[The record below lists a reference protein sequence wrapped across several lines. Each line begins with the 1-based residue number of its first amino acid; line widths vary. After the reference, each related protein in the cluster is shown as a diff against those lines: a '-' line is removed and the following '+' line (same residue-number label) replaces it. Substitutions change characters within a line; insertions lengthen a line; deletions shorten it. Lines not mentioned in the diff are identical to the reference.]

1 MSGHWPPEWD
11 SPADELSGESLD
23 PGLQAQLAEVT
34 AFLAAVPQPVLPPDI
49 EARISASI
57 VAEAESPGT
66 RSEVADLSTFV
77 RRSRWRRLQSGKVL
91 APVAA
96 CLVLAVAGYFASL
109 AHDSSGNR
117 FSANSAVNSTAGGA
131 TSLQGQSAVP
141 AAAPNALRYGITAAG
156 EQNRSVSAAASAMPS
171 SSARRVTVT
180 SSGTKYQAATL
191 AAQARAELGTY
202 NAALS
207 AQNAEPHAP
216 ASYSAPSAA
225 TTSGAWAA
233 YSTASA
239 PLLGCVDHFTGGA
252 QPRLLDR
259 GTYQG
264 TPAYVIVG
272 KSQIWVVGLG
282 CTASHPELLASALL
296 AG

>member
-34 AFLAAVPQPVLPPDI
+34 AFLAAVPPPVLPPDI

-57 VAEAESPGT
+57 VAEAESPRT
-66 RSEVADLSTFV
+66 RSEVADLSDFV

-109 AHDSSGNR
+109 AHDSSGNT
-117 FSANSAVNSTAGGA
+117 SGTVNSIAGAPAGTTGA
-131 TSLQGQSAVP
+131 AP
-141 AAAPNALRYGITAAG
+141 AAAPTVLFNGMTAG
-156 EQNRSVSAAASAMPS
+156 EQNRSASSAAAAVPS
-171 SSARRVTVT
+171 TSGRRVTVT

-202 NAALS
+202 EAAWS
-207 AQNAEPHAP
+207 GADTGPHAP

-225 TTSGAWAA
+225 TASGARVA

-252 QPRLLDR
+252 QPRLLAR
-259 GTYQG
+259 GTYQR
-264 TPAYVIVG
+264 TPAYVIVEE
-272 KSQIWVVGLG
+272 SQIWVVGLG